1 MGTFGISLNRSWLCL
16 GSTFLCGMILPL
28 AGCGGPQSSARQETA
43 SGDVQCENP
52 VWDFGTIKGS
62 TAEALK
68 HSFRLKNTSQ
78 KQVDI
83 KRIVTSCSCAVA
95 EDYSRSIA
103 PGATVEIPVRISV
116 YGPPGPFGKS
126 FEVFL
131 EDASGSSLFL
141 RAHGVIESTSEIYAT
156 PLVLDF
162 GELSNSPVERT
173 ITLSRYDGTPLRC
186 REFLPRNAAIALVG
200 TIDEDL
206 AKGTAT
212 ARLSLNPSDLPGGR
226 FLSDVTIATEHQDSP
241 TVRFGTVAT
250 ICSEP
255 NFLVNSI
262 VIPHLTSDHPVTK
275 GVFLSGPS
283 STHAASSITYSGDDS
298 IVVDSVASNDVIDS
312 IRISLSTGPT
322 QHRVLAKG
330 KVLVSITGFTK
341 PFEIPIRVL
350 LPRPPI
356 AGTVPA
362 NVSPETEPDTLRK
375 TQ

>member
-141 RAHGVIESTSEIYAT
+141 RAHGVIESTSEIYVT
-156 PLVLDF
+156 PTVLDF
-162 GELSNSPVERT
+162 GELSNVPVERT
-173 ITLSRYDGTPLRC
+173 ITLSRYDVTPLKC
-186 REFLPRNAAIALVG
+186 REVLPRNAAIALVG

-206 AKGTAT
+206 VKGTAT
-212 ARLSLNPSDLPGGR
+212 VRLSLNPFDLPGGR
-226 FLSDVTIATEHQDSP
+226 FMSDITIATAHQDSP
-241 TVRFGTVAT
+241 TVRFGIVAT
-250 ICSEP
+250 ICDEAS
-255 NFLVNSI
+255 FLVNSI
-262 VIPHLTSDHPVTK
+262 VIQHITTDCPVTK
-275 GVFLSGPS
+275 
-283 STHAASSITYSGDDS
+283 
-298 IVVDSVASNDVIDS
+298 
-312 IRISLSTGPT
+312 
-322 QHRVLAKG
+322 
-330 KVLVSITGFTK
+330 
-341 PFEIPIRVL
+341 
-350 LPRPPI
+350 
-356 AGTVPA
+356 
-362 NVSPETEPDTLRK
+362 
-375 TQ
+375 